1 MSRCSVSID
10 FWTEVSIDIGW
21 KISVDGRVSSGDGG
35 ERVSVDET
43 GVWVDCGGR
52 ESSDKLVLLSI
63 HEERIPL
70 RIERSKLAGSDE
82 NSS

>member
-1 MSRCSVSID
+1 M
-10 FWTEVSIDIGW
+10 
-21 KISVDGRVSSGDGG
+21 SSGDGG
-35 ERVSVDET
+35 ELVSVDET

-52 ESSDKLVLLSI
+52 EPSDKLVLLSI
-63 HEERIPL
+63 DEERIPL